1 MKQIINSYFKNKAA
15 TNLSVKQAT
24 INDAFF
30 VRRIFFQNK
39 VALHSEDISLSE
51 WKEILSVKDADEKH
65 FIMCDDATPVG
76 YMKING
82 LLSQKEAWIS
92 MLFVAKEYHRQGIGS
107 FALSYAEGF
116 VKLHNI
122 KSLKIQTD
130 VDNIP
135 AINCYLKCGYQIC
148 DKGKKIRF
156 SKEL

>member
-65 FIMCDDATPVG
+65 FIVCDDAIPVG

-92 MLFVAKEYHRQGIGS
+92 MLFVAKEYHRQGVGS
-107 FALSYAEGF
+107 FAIRYAEQY
-116 VKLHNI
+116 V
-122 KSLKIQTD
+122 KSLEFEVIKIQTD
-130 VDNIP
+130 SDNIP
-135 AINCYLKCGYQIC
+135 AINCYLKCGYQIY
-148 DKGKKIRF
+148 DKGKKIKF
-156 SKEL
+156 CKKL

>member
-1 MKQIINSYFKNKAA
+1 MKPTENKIKNGSNSI
-15 TNLSVKQAT
+15 LSVKQAD
-24 INDAFF
+24 INDAEF
-30 VRRIFFQNK
+30 VEKIFSQNK
-39 VALHSEDISLSE
+39 VVLHSEDISLSE

-65 FIMCDDATPVG
+65 FIVCDDATPVG

-92 MLFVAKEYHRQGIGS
+92 MLFVATEHHRQGIGS

-130 VDNIP
+130 LDNVP
-135 AINCYLKCGYQIC
+135 AISCYLKCGYQIY
-148 DKGKKIRF
+148 DKGKKIKF
-156 SKEL
+156 YKEI

>member
-1 MKQIINSYFKNKAA
+1 MMKPTENKIKNGSNSI
-15 TNLSVKQAT
+15 LSVKQADV
-24 INDAFF
+24 NDAEF
-30 VRRIFFQNK
+30 VEKIFSQNK

-65 FIMCDDATPVG
+65 LIVCDDATPVG

-92 MLFVAKEYHRQGIGS
+92 MLFVAKEYHRQGVGS
-107 FALSYAEGF
+107 FAIRYAEQY
-116 VKLHNI
+116 V
-122 KSLKIQTD
+122 KSLEFEVIKIQTD

-135 AINCYLKCGYQIC
+135 AINCYLKNGYRVYE
-148 DKGKKIRF
+148 KSKKIRF